1 MTISDCHIGHCIIR
15 RIWEGGEVSLRG
27 DMPEKAINRPKQ
39 HAGKP
44 SIKKQYKSGQKKEM
58 KE

>member
-1 MTISDCHIGHCIIR
+1 
-15 RIWEGGEVSLRG
+15 
-27 DMPEKAINRPKQ
+27 MPEKAINRPKH

-44 SIKKQYKSGQKKEM
+44 SIKRQYKSGQKKET